1 MSGDKATGS
10 CSRFQPNI
18 FNKSKC
24 QNCFKSREVHP
35 LNDSDLEQAKPIY
48 AGWLCLAP
56 EGTDFDNPAQR
67 SRKWQRRFFILYEHG
82 SLTYALDELPS
93 TLPQGTVNMNLCTG
107 VTDAEL
113 RTGQRNAL
121 CITTA
126 SQEVFIRGDSRE
138 IVSGWG
144 EQLTAYLSAN
154 EQQKKKH
161 SVDSEANQVPSPA
174 NMAAAGRSSPGS
186 VTGPA
191 GPDVPLVR
199 TVTRTDPP
207 PGGSKD
213 RSGNSVPTQPGPTTS
228 VTSVTPV
235 TSGGAGRLAGS
246 VSSPELSAAGCCDQN
261 QIQSRSLGR
270 SAEQQLGPEPRSGAQ
285 RGGGADCGAGAGTDR
300 AARREKLRSTG
311 DGSLLSVPTPQRR
324 TRSLDR
330 RTPDSAMAAMTP
342 DLLNFKKGWMMKLDD
357 DEEWKKHWFVLSTA
371 SLRFYRDASAEEASD
386 LEGEID
392 LSKCYSVSEHQVQR
406 NYGFQIHTQKA
417 VFTLSAMT
425 AGIRKNWIQAL
436 MKNVNP
442 ADAPDVASS
451 PGRRLTCSPAEVRPD
466 VTQDSAA
473 SPAPT
478 NDLDQSRAGAEAQL
492 DGSRLGDRAASYLEL
507 GDLER
512 RRRRQ
517 ERRRRYESLLGFSLG
532 RGGPQGGP
540 QGGEGGA
547 TRPLSP
553 RSQLKMEERI
563 AECWRQVERTALRPE
578 RTVALPAESR
588 DAVEKETLLQGCRTL
603 VDDLKAQLEDSE
615 RRRLQLEDRLR
626 AAGFCPEQLD
636 LLVPSDPVFHPAD
649 GSLTPL
655 NVRQQRSDSSPAACL
670 SGIWMRLPDGDSAE
684 TGSLAAPAAGGQQGA
699 PQADGAV
706 PGSSCGSHQQNQQES
721 DGRDP
726 DSHAA
731 VKSLSQEVALL
742 SSQNRALD
750 QRNQEML
757 NQLTEADREI
767 DRLKAELGRCYNE
780 PLRQNQELETQL
792 DRRNQELLAA
802 RTLAASLEEKL
813 RQTEV
818 LLRPEHSAEPDGPE
832 QQLERTY
839 RKPEQENTELKEA
852 TAEEVTEEKPD
863 QNQNQN
869 QAVSA
874 EENIQEVIAGAV
886 MRLQALAQLLEVID
900 DLDLSEEE
908 EEEFWKSVL
917 NKMKSDPTRLQ
928 QPIGEQLCAAVQR
941 LEKQLQQAGHAL
953 LHPEEEEEEEEE
965 SFLWGRASQNHRFTD
980 ELRKLRGVTLSR
992 ISCLNR
998 FAASGRSAACDRLQ
1012 SAADRLSASHL
1023 ASMLPAAADAFCCA
1037 RPGRLR
1043 SRYQRRVCSSCS
1055 GRMQDNQELR
1065 TGPEDAWA
1073 TEGAQV
1079 STSSQTDGGQRSTAA
1094 GSEETL
1100 HMEQN
1105 EAPLMRQQE
1114 TQQSSDLRAEGETLQ
1129 ELQEELRR
1137 VQEQH
1142 QREVAQLKA
1151 TCERGLVT
1159 METCHLRVVEEL
1171 QRQHQQEV
1179 ERLLLERDRLLEEE
1193 SAATATAIEAIRK
1206 AHHAELQREIQRRS
1220 QSENCN
1226 GNSQLEEIHR
1236 EELAS
1241 CQRELDVLSQQ
1252 FSLKC
1257 LENGHLVQAAE
1268 AERKALGQ
1276 CQQENRALRSRNQV
1290 TTRWTQPLTE
1300 ACNVKA
1306 QKLLNPLVKSEVFRS
1321 EPRWAAFQKRS
1332 TETLHLRLMEK

>member
-10 CSRFQPNI
+10 CNRFQPNI

-107 VTDAEL
+107 VMDAEL

-161 SVDSEANQVPSPA
+161 SVDSEANQQSISPSSISPSVYQSISPSVYQSISPSDNEKVPSPA

-207 PGGSKD
+207 PGSTKSESFMRVKSDECFVRFCTLQASSLCVYETSYFCFNKMKMKIRRAAKSLPGPPNPPSSPQQRELLVLVAFLGNQPSKTEQF
-213 RSGNSVPTQPGPTTS
+213 RSGPTGQQPDSRARKAVDKTFR
-228 VTSVTPV
+228 
-235 TSGGAGRLAGS
+235 RLNQNA
-246 VSSPELSAAGCCDQN
+246 PENDPA
-261 QIQSRSLGR
+261 
-270 SAEQQLGPEPRSGAQ
+270 P
-285 RGGGADCGAGAGTDR
+285 
-300 AARREKLRSTG
+300 KLRSTG

-442 ADAPDVASS
+442 ADAPDVASRRLKNEQKNKNLYGGSDQCLMETMKEMGQNLSGSGSARFGEPDMISGRPDAARLCS

-603 VDDLKAQLEDSE
+603 IK
-615 RRRLQLEDRLR
+615 
-626 AAGFCPEQLD
+626 
-636 LLVPSDPVFHPAD
+636 
-649 GSLTPL
+649 
-655 NVRQQRSDSSPAACL
+655 N
-670 SGIWMRLPDGDSAE
+670 M
-684 TGSLAAPAAGGQQGA
+684 
-699 PQADGAV
+699 
-706 PGSSCGSHQQNQQES
+706 
-721 DGRDP
+721 
-726 DSHAA
+726 
-731 VKSLSQEVALL
+731 
-742 SSQNRALD
+742 
-750 QRNQEML
+750 
-757 NQLTEADREI
+757 
-767 DRLKAELGRCYNE
+767 
-780 PLRQNQELETQL
+780 
-792 DRRNQELLAA
+792 
-802 RTLAASLEEKL
+802 
-813 RQTEV
+813 
-818 LLRPEHSAEPDGPE
+818 
-832 QQLERTY
+832 
-839 RKPEQENTELKEA
+839 
-852 TAEEVTEEKPD
+852 
-863 QNQNQN
+863 
-869 QAVSA
+869 
-874 EENIQEVIAGAV
+874 
-886 MRLQALAQLLEVID
+886 
-900 DLDLSEEE
+900 
-908 EEEFWKSVL
+908 
-917 NKMKSDPTRLQ
+917 
-928 QPIGEQLCAAVQR
+928 
-941 LEKQLQQAGHAL
+941 
-953 LHPEEEEEEEEE
+953 
-965 SFLWGRASQNHRFTD
+965 
-980 ELRKLRGVTLSR
+980 
-992 ISCLNR
+992 
-998 FAASGRSAACDRLQ
+998 
-1012 SAADRLSASHL
+1012 
-1023 ASMLPAAADAFCCA
+1023 
-1037 RPGRLR
+1037 
-1043 SRYQRRVCSSCS
+1043 
-1055 GRMQDNQELR
+1055 
-1065 TGPEDAWA
+1065 
-1073 TEGAQV
+1073 
-1079 STSSQTDGGQRSTAA
+1079 
-1094 GSEETL
+1094 
-1100 HMEQN
+1100 
-1105 EAPLMRQQE
+1105 QQE

-1142 QREVAQLKA
+1142 QREVAQLKVSVI
-1151 TCERGLVT
+1151 TGLFT

-1206 AHHAELQREIQRRS
+1206 AHRAELQREIQRRS

-1226 GNSQLEEIHR
+1226 GNSQLEEIHRYMR

-1276 CQQENRALRSRNQV
+1276 CQQENRALRSRNQELSRHLAAEI
-1290 TTRWTQPLTE
+1290 TRL
-1300 ACNVKA
+1300 
-1306 QKLLNPLVKSEVFRS
+1306 
-1321 EPRWAAFQKRS
+1321 
-1332 TETLHLRLMEK
+1332 